1 VAPGAELPL
10 AGAALVDVVHVVH
23 LLGGVLMMLLLLL
36 LVVVERS

>member
-1 VAPGAELPL
+1 M

-23 LLGGVLMMLLLLL
+23 LLGGVLMMLQLL